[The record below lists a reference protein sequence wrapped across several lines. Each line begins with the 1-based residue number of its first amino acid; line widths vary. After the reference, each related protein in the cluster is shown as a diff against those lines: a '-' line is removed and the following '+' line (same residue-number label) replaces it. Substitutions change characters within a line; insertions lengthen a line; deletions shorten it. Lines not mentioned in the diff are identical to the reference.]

1 MTFRD
6 RYGPW
11 ALVTGAS
18 AGIGT
23 EFARQLSEMGL
34 NLVLVARRRQ
44 RMEDLARELESRHK
58 IDLRIVTADLSQPDF
73 LPLILAATESID
85 VGLLINNAG
94 FGVANKFLEHDLEKE
109 LALLDVNCRAPVILS
124 HVFGRQMAQRK
135 RGGIIFVSSVSAYIA
150 TPFEA
155 SYAASKVY
163 ELFLAESL
171 GYELKKDG
179 VDVLALCPGST
190 DTEFHEIAGSSAVAA
205 MPVQPVVELGLKKLG
220 KKPVAIP
227 GWHNRLLVYALKLTP
242 RRMQTFL
249 AGRVMGNLVTR

>member
-1 MTFRD
+1 MTFVE

-18 AGIGT
+18 AGIGA

-44 RMEDLARELESRHK
+44 RLEDLAHE
-58 IDLRIVTADLSQPDF
+58 
-73 LPLILAATESID
+73 
-85 VGLLINNAG
+85 
-94 FGVANKFLEHDLEKE
+94 LEKE
-109 LALLDVNCRAPVILS
+109 LDLLNVNCRAPLILT
-124 HVFGRQMAQRK
+124 HEFGRQMAQRK

-171 GYELKKDG
+171 EYELKKSG
-179 VDVLALCPGST
+179 VDMLALCP
-190 DTEFHEIAGSSAVAA
+190 
-205 MPVQPVVELGLKKLG
+205 
-220 KKPVAIP
+220 
-227 GWHNRLLVYALKLTP
+227 
-242 RRMQTFL
+242 
-249 AGRVMGNLVTR
+249 